1 MARAPKPQP
10 EAALPSITELGRMLG
25 TIARR
30 EAAIDLLPVGRGE
43 PKNEEERR
51 ERRSEELRLKTAD
64 ALLFRRLDALRD
76 VVATLPARDLADCVV
91 QVNVAGHMIM
101 KITCNDLEKP
111 ELDELADAIE
121 RIMVSVLPV
130 MAAAAGLDLAE
141 FALDEVANL
150 HEGRFPELA
159 R

>member
-1 MARAPKPQP
+1 MVGGVAMDPDEAPRLSDRGLSGRPASDGGDP
-10 EAALPSITELGRMLG
+10 ASAVAAGI
-25 TIARR
+25 
-30 EAAIDLLPVGRGE
+30 
-43 PKNEEERR
+43 
-51 ERRSEELRLKTAD
+51 
-64 ALLFRRLDALRD
+64 ALRD
-76 VVATLPARDLADCVV
+76 VVSTLPARDLADCAM

-101 KITCNDLEKP
+101 RLTCNDLEKP